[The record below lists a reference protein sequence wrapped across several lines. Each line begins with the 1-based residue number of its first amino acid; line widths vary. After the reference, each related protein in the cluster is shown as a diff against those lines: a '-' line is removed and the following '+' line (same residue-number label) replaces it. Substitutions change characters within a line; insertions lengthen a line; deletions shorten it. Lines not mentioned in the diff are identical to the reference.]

1 MDMDVLKEVFSGESE
16 STSTIDTMIHT
27 RTDDKSLHAQDNIG
41 GTSQTADHERPELLR
56 SLPGLSLSSH
66 SGAELDSVPEE
77 MPMYLLEDDE
87 GNDEEIIRL
96 LDPPALP
103 SPSRPQPTVS
113 LVFPWTSLGL
123 NVTPIQVIP
132 SSPPNRKKRHGG
144 GWPKGKSRKSGVAPP
159 PKPPSSGYGL
169 FLSEHMAGQKIKSS
183 GSMSQ
188 VSKQLGRLWS
198 ALSQQDKE
206 VYNDRSST
214 ERTRYLSELRR
225 YLLTTSG
232 VTVEDVDRIL
242 SQTLAIENNDSLLLC
257 DLCKLTFTS
266 LHNKRC
272 HYSGRLHTAA
282 LVETLQPQ
290 PSSGRNETMVSR
302 VSSEAVKCSAVST
315 QTKEAMRGY
324 TSLLQCNAS
333 LAQTLTEQEYL
344 YTEASAV
351 LSSLED
357 QWTLLWGQLQALMT
371 LHTQQS
377 VNVLH

>member
-1 MDMDVLKEVFSGESE
+1 
-16 STSTIDTMIHT
+16 
-27 RTDDKSLHAQDNIG
+27 
-41 GTSQTADHERPELLR
+41 
-56 SLPGLSLSSH
+56 
-66 SGAELDSVPEE
+66 
-77 MPMYLLEDDE
+77 MYLLEDDE

-103 SPSRPQPTVS
+103 SPSRPQPTIS

-302 VSSEAVKCSAVST
+302 VSSEAVKCSGELV
-315 QTKEAMRGY
+315 
-324 TSLLQCNAS
+324 C
-333 LAQTLTEQEYL
+333 
-344 YTEASAV
+344 V
-351 LSSLED
+351 C
-357 QWTLLWGQLQALMT
+357 
-371 LHTQQS
+371 S
-377 VNVLH
+377 VCVGVD